1 MTGSADWQAAG
12 FAPDEVAEAR
22 RYRRP
27 LYFGFALEAGLGAAT
42 LGALATAGLGDWLFQ
57 PLRGTGWWAASPG
70 FAALALACSAAIQ
83 LPLRLW
89 LGLVRE
95 RRWGLSTQTA
105 AGWAADQAKGLG
117 IGVVVGAVLELGL
130 VGFVRASPRLWPVW
144 AATSLAAAI
153 PLLALLAPLL
163 IEPLFNRFSPLD
175 DQSLA
180 EELATLAAAA
190 RVPVQAILVADA
202 SRRTTRSNAYVSGLG
217 PSRRLVVYD
226 TLLERASP
234 DELRV
239 VVAHELAHRRERHVL
254 KGTLLGMAGAV
265 VVVLVVWAALGDRAA
280 DPRNAPLVFLLGV
293 AVELA
298 ALAPGNI
305 VSRRWERTADRLSLA
320 LTHDLDAFERV
331 HRDLARSN
339 RSDLAPSP
347 ALYALLF
354 SHPTAPERILAGR
367 LSERAQEGR
376 S

>member
-1 MTGSADWQAAG
+1 MTATADWQAAG
-12 FAPDEVAEAR
+12 FAPEEAAEAR

-27 LYFGFALEAGLGAAT
+27 LYVAFAVEAGLGAAT
-42 LGALATAGLGDWLFQ
+42 LGALATASLGDWLFR
-57 PLRGTGWWAASPG
+57 PLGGTEWWAASLG